1 MDKSTVAKSL
11 TIAAN
16 TEAFEREILITPSGF
31 REYDARWLYPE
42 QLNLRGAQSLGLG
55 LGTLLHELN
64 SSTTE
69 APAIVV
75 GHDYRA
81 YSAAIKH
88 ALITGLLASGCR
100 VKDIGLA
107 LSPVA
112 YFAQFELDCPAVAM
126 VTASHNNNG
135 WTGVK
140 MGAERPLTF
149 GPELMEKLKNIV
161 LQGQAKE
168 RTGSSYTYVE
178 GMKERYIEDLTK
190 GQGLQRRLKVVVAC
204 GNGTAG
210 AYAPQA
216 LEAIG
221 CTVVPMDC
229 TLDYTFPHCNPNPE
243 DLKMLSA
250 LSTKVK
256 ETGADIGFA
265 FDGDG
270 DRCGVV
276 DNTGEEIF
284 ADKIGV
290 LLARDLGALYK
301 DPVFVVDVKSTG
313 LYNTDPLL
321 KERGVTVD
329 YWKTGHS
336 HMKRRVNALGA
347 LAGFEKSGHYFF
359 NKPLGRGYDDG
370 ILSAIMICRMLDR
383 NTDKTL
389 AQLREELPLT
399 WNSPT
404 MSPFCAD
411 DKKYAVV
418 DTVSQYYQA
427 RKSKGDPVLG
437 QQIEHLN
444 MINGVRL
451 TLADGTWGLVRASS
465 NQPGLVVVV
474 ESPVSKE
481 KMHAMFAEID
491 MVLSS
496 FAEVGNYDQKL
507 RAA

>member
-1 MDKSTVAKSL
+1 MIKSTA
-11 TIAAN
+11 IRAN
-16 TEAFEREILITPSGF
+16 TEAFERDVLITPHGF

-42 QLNLRGAQSLGLG
+42 QLNLRGVQHLGMG
-55 LGTLLHELN
+55 IGTLLHELN
-64 SSTTE
+64 DNKKI
-69 APAIVV
+69 PAIVV
-75 GHDYRA
+75 GHDYRS
-81 YSAAIKH
+81 YSASIKH
-88 ALITGLLASGCR
+88 AMTMGLMASGCQ

-126 VTASHNNNG
+126 VTASHNENG

-140 MGAERPLTF
+140 MGAARALTF
-149 GPELMEKLKNIV
+149 GPELMERLKKIV
-161 LQGQAKE
+161 LSGQTKE
-168 RTGSSYTYVE
+168 RAGGSYGYVDGLKESY
-178 GMKERYIEDLTK
+178 IADLTK
-190 GQGLQRRLKVVVAC
+190 GERLQRRLKVVVAC

-221 CTVVPMDC
+221 CEVIPMDC
-229 TLDYTFPHCNPNPE
+229 TLDYTFPNYNPNPE
-243 DLKMLSA
+243 DLKMLHA
-250 LSTKVK
+250 LSVKVK

-284 ADKIGV
+284 ADKVGV
-290 LLARDLGALYK
+290 LLARDLAAIYR

-313 LYNTDPLL
+313 LYKNDPVL
-321 KERGVTVD
+321 KERGVTTD

-336 HMKRRVNALGA
+336 YIKRRVHALEA
-347 LAGFEKSGHYFF
+347 LAGFEKSGHFFF
-359 NKPLGRGYDDG
+359 NTPIGRGYDDG
-370 ILSAIMICRMLDR
+370 ILSAIMVCRMMDR
-383 NTDKTL
+383 HSDKTL

-404 MSPFCAD
+404 MSPFCSD

-418 DTVSQYYQA
+418 DTITQYYQSK
-427 RKSKGDPVLG
+427 KSKGDRILG
-437 QQIEHLN
+437 QSIESLN
-444 MINGVRL
+444 TINGVRI

-465 NQPGLVVVV
+465 NQPALVVVV
-474 ESPVSKE
+474 ESPTSK
-481 KMHAMFAEID
+481 KSMHAMFSEID
-491 MVLSS
+491 AVLSS
-496 FAEVGNYDQKL
+496 FAEVGGYDQKL
-507 RAA
+507 KAA